1 MSVEVRSFGTYPDGQ
16 AIKLYTISNGN
27 GMQVSVTNVGA
38 ALVKVICPDKNG
50 TPADVVLGFDE
61 GEAYLENVSFFG
73 CVIGPNANRI
83 ADASFCLDGCTYKL
97 DANNG
102 KNNLHSHKE
111 KGWHKRLWKAEVHE
125 NDESVTFY
133 LEDGDGSLG
142 FPGNK
147 KAAVTYSLDSE
158 NALKLHY
165 HADSDKRTLLNLTNH
180 SYFNLEGHNSGS
192 IEGHELW
199 MGASAYTP
207 ADEGSI
213 PAKKGEPLPDALAEF
228 SGVELLSDN
237 APAEGEDGLYDKI
250 RNKAEVLSGD
260 YPPSEV
266 LEAAL
271 YGNKSLDDLM
281 GEWNQKW
288 SDAQSSESVEITE

>member
-1 MSVEVRSFGTYPDGQ
+1 M
-16 AIKLYTISNGN
+16 LYVKWLIEDSTI
-27 GMQVSVTNVGA
+27 
-38 ALVKVICPDKNG
+38 
-50 TPADVVLGFDE
+50 F
-61 GEAYLENVSFFG
+61 
-73 CVIGPNANRI
+73 
-83 ADASFCLDGCTYKL
+83 
-97 DANNG
+97 
-102 KNNLHSHKE
+102 
-111 KGWHKRLWKAEVHE
+111 
-125 NDESVTFY
+125 
-133 LEDGDGSLG
+133 
-142 FPGNK
+142 
-147 KAAVTYSLDSE
+147 
-158 NALKLHY
+158 
-165 HADSDKRTLLNLTNH
+165 
-180 SYFNLEGHNSGS
+180 
-192 IEGHELW
+192 
-199 MGASAYTP
+199 

-266 LEAAL
+266 LEAAR